1 MQPTNIVL
9 LQSDPAIA
17 QVLAASLSNSFH
29 GVHVARSVEELRNAV
44 AKHRP
49 YAVVLDLESASL
61 GDVEALKH
69 EFEGIRI
76 ICNHRIA
83 DEEMWTK
90 TLSVGAD
97 DCCPSSDM
105 RSIVMAA
112 APQAGAQTARSVA
125 A

>member
-1 MQPTNIVL
+1 MPPTNIVL
-9 LQSDPAIA
+9 LQSDPDVA
-17 QVLAASLSNSFH
+17 QMLAASLSHSYH
-29 GVHVARSVEELRNAV
+29 GVHVARSVDELRHTA

-49 YAVVLDLESASL
+49 YAIILDLESASL
-61 GDVEALKH
+61 ADVEALKQ

-76 ICNHRIA
+76 ICNHRVA

-97 DCCPSSDM
+97 DCCPSSDT
-105 RSIVMAA
+105 RGILSAA
-112 APQAGAQTARSVA
+112 APQRRGMA

>member
-9 LQSDPAIA
+9 LQSDPSIA
-17 QVLAASLSNSFH
+17 KMLAASLSHSYH
-29 GVHVARSVEELRNAV
+29 GVHVARSVDELRHTA

-49 YAVVLDLESASL
+49 FAIILDLESATLS
-61 GDVEALKH
+61 DVEALKQ

-76 ICNHRIA
+76 ICNHRVA

-97 DCCPSSDM
+97 DCCPSSDT
-105 RSIVMAA
+105 RGILSAA
-112 APQAGAQTARSVA
+112 APQKRGRSIA

>member
-9 LQSDPAIA
+9 LQSDPNVAHM
-17 QVLAASLSNSFH
+17 LAASLSNAFH
-29 GVHVARSVEELRNAV
+29 GVHVARSVDELRRAA

-49 YAVVLDLESASL
+49 YAIILDLESATL
-61 GDVEALKH
+61 HDVETLKH

-90 TLSVGAD
+90 TLTAGAD
-97 DCCPSSDM
+97 DCCPSSDTRGILTAAVP
-105 RSIVMAA
+105 RSAS
-112 APQAGAQTARSVA
+112 ARVA

>member
-1 MQPTNIVL
+1 MQPANIVL
-9 LQSDPAIA
+9 LQSDPNIA
-17 QVLAASLSNSFH
+17 QTLAASLTNSFH
-29 GVHVARSVEELRNAV
+29 GVHVARSVDELRHVA

-49 YAVVLDLESASL
+49 YAIILDLESATL
-61 GDVEALKH
+61 DDVESLKQ
-69 EFEGIRI
+69 EFQGIRI
-76 ICNHRIA
+76 ICNHRVA

-105 RSIVMAA
+105 RAILSAA
-112 APQAGAQTARSVA
+112 VPRTMSHTVA

>member
-9 LQSDPAIA
+9 LQSDPTIA
-17 QVLAASLSNSFH
+17 EMLAASLSNSFH
-29 GVHVARSVEELRNAV
+29 GVYVARSVEELRRIA

-49 YAVVLDLESASL
+49 YAIILDLESATL
-61 GDVEALKH
+61 HDVETLKQ
-69 EFEGIRI
+69 EFGGIRI

-83 DEEMWTK
+83 DEKMWTQ

-97 DCCPSSDM
+97 DCCPSSDT
-105 RSIVMAA
+105 RGIVMAA
-112 APQAGAQTARSVA
+112 VPRAKPRHPLA